1 MKIVIVGNGKVGYS
15 LAEQLVAEHHD
26 VTVVDIHEQHLN
38 NASDALDLMVLQG
51 NGVSAATLREAGAA
65 SADLLVATTNSDE
78 VNMVCCLTAKNLG
91 TKYTIARIRTPE
103 YNINLSELR
112 KNLKIDMVINPE
124 NATAIEI
131 TRLIRFPAATNIESF
146 CRGRVELMGF
156 RLQEGDFLI
165 GKPLYSLDNSIKQL
179 SMLFCAADRGGE
191 LIIPKGSFVPQV
203 GDTLYVLGQP
213 HSLDRFFRTL
223 GRYTSRVNRAFI
235 LGGGKITSF
244 LVPMLDKLGVQT
256 KVVELRED
264 RCRALSER
272 FPEITVIRGDGTDPE
287 LLESESLTDY
297 DCFVALTDRDED
309 NFIISL
315 YAQHEN
321 VSKVITKCNHRNYT
335 GIARNVG
342 LDSVI
347 SPKFITAS
355 RILHVVRGRENSQG
369 SVMNSLHRIANGAAD
384 AMEFTVTAGTRN
396 LGVPLK
402 DLRLRSNVLIGVIVR
417 DSQIIIP
424 EGSSSMQ
431 EGDRVIIVA
440 PNSKVMQL
448 NDIYSDAGGTA

>member
-15 LAEQLVAEHHD
+15 LAEQLVAERHD
-26 VTVVDIHEQHLN
+26 VTVVDIHDHNLA
-38 NASDALDLMVLQG
+38 NASDTLDLMVLQG
-51 NGVSAATLREAGAA
+51 NGVSAATLREAGADT
-65 SADLLVATTNSDE
+65 ADLLVATTNSDE

-103 YNINLSELR
+103 YNINLLELR

-124 NATAIEI
+124 SSTATEI
-131 TRLIRFPAATNIESF
+131 TRLIRFPSAANIESF

-165 GKPLYSLDNSIKQL
+165 GNPLYSLGSDIKRL
-179 SMLFCAADRGGE
+179 SLLFCAADRGGE

-203 GDTLYVLGQP
+203 GDTLYLMGHP
-213 HSLDRFFRTL
+213 DSLDQFFRIL
-223 GRYTSRVNRAFI
+223 GRYTSRVGKVFI
-235 LGGGKITSF
+235 LGGGKVTGY
-244 LVPMLDKLGVQT
+244 LVPMLDKLGVRT

-264 RCRALSER
+264 RCRDLCSR
-272 FPEITVIRGDGTDPE
+272 FPHLTVIHGDGSDPE
-287 LLESESLTDY
+287 LLESESMADY

-315 YAQHEN
+315 YAQNQN
-321 VSKVITKCNHRNYT
+321 VSKVITKCNRQNYL

-355 RILHVVRGRENSQG
+355 RILHVVRGMQNSQG
-369 SVMNSLHRIANGAAD
+369 GVMNSLHRIANGAAE
-384 AMEFTVTAGTRN
+384 AMEFTVTSGTQH

-402 DLRLRSNVLIGVIVR
+402 ELRLRSNVLIGVIVR
-417 DSQIIIP
+417 DTQIIIP

-440 PNSKVMQL
+440 PTGKVMQL
-448 NDIYSDAGGTA
+448 NDIYSDAGGMA

>member
-15 LAEQLVAEHHD
+15 LAEHLVAEHHD
-26 VTVVDIHEQHLN
+26 VTVVDIRDQNLS
-38 NASDALDLMVLQG
+38 NASDTLDLMVLQG
-51 NGVSAATLREAGAA
+51 NGVSAATLREAGAD

-103 YNINLSELR
+103 YNINLPELR

-124 NATAIEI
+124 SSTASEI
-131 TRLIRFPAATNIESF
+131 SRLIRFPSATNIEIF
-146 CRGRVELMGF
+146 CRGKVELMGF
-156 RLQEGDFLI
+156 RLQEGDFLVD
-165 GKPLYSLDNSIKQL
+165 KPLYALGSDIKRLSL
-179 SMLFCAADRGGE
+179 LFCAADRGGE
-191 LIIPKGSFVPQV
+191 LIIPKGSFIPQA
-203 GDTLYVLGQP
+203 GDTLYLLGQP
-213 HSLDRFFRTL
+213 DSLDQFFRIL
-223 GRYTSRVNRAFI
+223 GRYTSKVGKVFI
-235 LGGGKITSF
+235 LGGGKITNY
-244 LVPMLDKLGVQT
+244 LVPMLDKLGVRS

-264 RCRALSER
+264 RCRDLCDR
-272 FPEITVIRGDGTDPE
+272 FPHLTVIHGDGSDPE

-315 YAQHEN
+315 FAKHEN
-321 VSKVITKCNHRNYT
+321 LSKVITKCNRQNYL

-347 SPKFITAS
+347 SPKFITTS
-355 RILHVVRGRENSQG
+355 RILRVVRGMQNSQG
-369 SVMNSLHRIANGAAD
+369 GVMHSLHRIANGSAD
-384 AMEFTVTAGTRN
+384 AMEFTVTASTN
-396 LGVPLK
+396 HLGVPLK

-417 DSQIIIP
+417 DTQIIIP
-424 EGSSSMQ
+424 EGSSTMQ

-440 PNSKVMQL
+440 PTGKVMQL
-448 NDIYSDAGGTA
+448 NDIYSEAGGPA